1 MLSCTSSLE
10 PLPTRLVASHT
21 YFPAESLSTFC
32 MTKLFSL
39 IMIFRFVVGVNC
51 IPYNG
56 IKGEL
61 ELICVYCCQYP
72 MNVSEMLDRLQLKCL
87 QGVHI
92 SYIFLPGN
100 LSSTWICCHIAFKI
114 NIIALLNI

>member
-39 IMIFRFVVGVNC
+39 IMIFRFVAGFNWMPC
-51 IPYNG
+51 NG
-56 IKGEL
+56 IKREMRDNFDF
-61 ELICVYCCQYP
+61 YCC
-72 MNVSEMLDRLQLKCL
+72 NLHINASEMLGRLQLK
-87 QGVHI
+87 
-92 SYIFLPGN
+92 YIQ
-100 LSSTWICCHIAFKI
+100 SI
-114 NIIALLNI
+114 

>member
-10 PLPTRLVASHT
+10 PLPTRLLASHT

-56 IKGEL
+56 IKREMRTNL
-61 ELICVYCCQYP
+61 CVLLP
-72 MNVSEMLDRLQLKCL
+72 VSHECFR
-87 QGVHI
+87 
-92 SYIFLPGN
+92 N
-100 LSSTWICCHIAFKI
+100 
-114 NIIALLNI
+114 ALYVAIQIYTRCT

>member
-56 IKGEL
+56 KKGEMRADL
-61 ELICVYCCQYP
+61 CLLLPVSHERFR
-72 MNVSEMLDRLQLKCL
+72 NVC
-87 QGVHI
+87 
-92 SYIFLPGN
+92 
-100 LSSTWICCHIAFKI
+100 
-114 NIIALLNI
+114 